1 MPSVQLLHRRHR
13 RVKRD
18 PMPAMQIDYYETLQ
32 VSRDADEAALKNA
45 YRKLAMKHHPD
56 RNPGDAQAEAKFK
69 ALGEAYECL
78 KDPQK
83 RAAYDRFGHEAFTQG
98 MSGGGGFGGQRG
110 HPGDFADIGDIFET
124 IFGSA
129 FGGGAGQA
137 RQAQQR
143 RGADL
148 RYDLEIGLEEAFRGK
163 STEIEIEVSQICDL
177 CDGTGA
183 SPGTAERTCTT
194 CHGQGAVRAKQGLF
208 VVERPCPTCGGR
220 GVVIEDPCGGCRG
233 EGRVD
238 RAQNLSVDIPPGVD
252 TGTRIRLTGKGEA
265 GQRGAPAGDL
275 YIFVHVRPH
284 TLFQREGTTL
294 ATRVPVSFTT
304 AALGGS
310 VDIPDLDGS
319 TNTVDIPSGIQ
330 SGKQLRVRGGGM
342 PVLQGRGRGDLV
354 VEIAVETP
362 TRLTRRQREILDEF
376 RETETGDEC
385 PESRSFFSKLKN
397 AFGT

>member
-1 MPSVQLLHRRHR
+1 
-13 RVKRD
+13 
-18 PMPAMQIDYYETLQ
+18 MPAAQLDYYETLG
-32 VSRDADEAALKNA
+32 VSRDADGATIKSA
-45 YRKLAMKHHPD
+45 YRKLAMRFHPD
-56 RNPGDAQAEAKFK
+56 RNPGDAEAESKFK
-69 ALGEAYECL
+69 ACNEAYECL

-98 MSGGGGFGGQRG
+98 MGGGGGRG
-110 HPGDFADIGDIFET
+110 AHPGDFADIGDIFET

-129 FGGGAGQA
+129 FGGAAGHHRHQ
-137 RQAQQR
+137 QQR

-148 RYDLEIGLEEAFRGK
+148 RYDMQVGLEDAFHGK
-163 STEIEIEVSQICDL
+163 STEIEVEVSQSCDT

-183 SPGTAERTCTT
+183 TPGTSERTCHL

-220 GVVIEDPCGGCRG
+220 GVVIENPCGECRG

-238 RAQNLSVDIPPGVD
+238 RVQNLEVEIPPGVD
-252 TGTRIRLTGKGEA
+252 TGTRIRLSGKGEA

-275 YIFVHVRPH
+275 YIFIHVKPH

-310 VDIPDLDGS
+310 VDIPDLDGG
-319 TNTVDIPSGIQ
+319 TNTVDIPVGIQ
-330 SGKQLRVRGGGM
+330 SGKQLRVRGAGM

-354 VEIAVETP
+354 VEVAVETP
-362 TRLTRRQREILDEF
+362 TKLSRKQREILETF

-385 PESRSFFSKLKN
+385 PESKGFFSKLKD
-397 AFGT
+397 AFAN